1 MHPRPARPTRLAL
14 LVVTAVALISLVS
27 GCAVLRNAGFYWNI
41 ARANRA
47 GARFYRTYDRLER
60 DVAFTEVSDARLDV
74 YSPPSGDDHPV
85 LVFVHGGG
93 WDSYDKELFAPVAM
107 QLLPRNM
114 VVVIPDY
121 TLHPEATYEQM
132 ARETAAAV
140 AWTLENVDAYGG
152 DSDRVVLSGHSAGGH
167 LSGLV
172 ALDPRWL
179 AEHGRSPD
187 ELCGW
192 IGLSGV
198 YDVDAQMA
206 FERERGGEAP
216 VMTAVMEGE
225 ENFPEASPVTW
236 AARATSADAAAT
248 VDEVWLIHGVRDETV
263 PVGMSEQLATV
274 LDEAGVRN
282 RLLLYPDRGHSDFLF
297 DALSDPGA
305 RVLDDIATAVHG
317 CTE

>member
-1 MHPRPARPTRLAL
+1 MRQSPARPTRLAL
-14 LVVTAVALISLVS
+14 LVVTGVALISLVS
-27 GCAVLRNAGFYWNI
+27 GCAVLRNAGFYWNL

-47 GARFYRTYDRLER
+47 GARFYRTYDHLER
-60 DVAFTEVSDARLDV
+60 DVAYTEVSDARLDV
-74 YSPPSGDDHPV
+74 YSPVSGGDHPV

-107 QLLPRNM
+107 QLLPREM

-121 TLHPEATYEQM
+121 TLYPEATYEQM

-140 AWTLENVDAYGG
+140 AWTLENAGAYGG
-152 DSDRVVLSGHSAGGH
+152 DPGRVVLSGHSAGGH

-179 AEHGRSPD
+179 AEYGRSPD

-206 FERERGGEAP
+206 FERERDGEAP

-225 ENFPEASPVTW
+225 ENFPTASPVTW
-236 AARATSADAAAT
+236 ASGAT

-274 LDEAGVRN
+274 LDEAGVRSH
-282 RLLLYPDRGHSDFLF
+282 LLLYRDRGHSDFLF
-297 DALSDPGA
+297 DALSDPSA
-305 RVLDDIATAVHG
+305 RVLDDIAAAVHG